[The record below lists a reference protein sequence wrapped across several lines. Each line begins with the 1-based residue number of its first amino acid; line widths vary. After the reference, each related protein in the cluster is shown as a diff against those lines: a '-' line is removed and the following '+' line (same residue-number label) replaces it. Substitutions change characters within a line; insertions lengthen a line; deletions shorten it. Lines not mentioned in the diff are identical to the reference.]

1 MRKRFFVKSVAL
13 LVCLV
18 FVGITASG
26 LFAAE
31 KRSVRFDTRL
41 LFKNPARF
49 LTSVFPVFSSFY
61 NAHKRQILAID
72 SPSAN
77 GVVKPT
83 GELVMGRPSTR
94 D

>member
-1 MRKRFFVKSVAL
+1 MRKRFFIKSIAL

-31 KRSVRFDTRL
+31 KRVNRFDTRL

-61 NAHKRQILAID
+61 NAHKRQILSID
-72 SPSAN
+72 SPSSN
-77 GVVKPT
+77 SVVKPT
-83 GELVMGRPSTR
+83 GQLVIGRPSTG

>member
-1 MRKRFFVKSVAL
+1 MRKNFFFKSVAL

-31 KRSVRFDTRL
+31 RTARFDTRL
-41 LFKNPARF
+41 LFINPARF

-61 NAHKRQILAID
+61 NAQKRQILAID
-72 SPSAN
+72 SPSSSS
-77 GVVKPT
+77 VVKPT